1 MSPEIPKGKSTED
14 LSSLSREELALRA
27 TKATNPDEVR
37 KITEAIKNLNKD
49 EYFAGLGKKLG
60 CFSYEIEWSTRNLGG
75 IGGGSSSKK
84 ITCEVT
90 VANPIARD
98 SRIET
103 YACNVV
109 GKCGLFGFSTAKT
122 LAFADSLTL
131 TFSSGGE
138 KTSTSFQ
145 LGESDRVTKT
155 LSLCVEENVA
165 SGTLRLSGPNADIET
180 KNVNL

>member
-1 MSPEIPKGKSTED
+1 MVNKKNNNLVLYII
-14 LSSLSREELALRA
+14 LAVL
-27 TKATNPDEVR
+27 VGFLL
-37 KITEAIKNLNKD
+37 LNTM
-49 EYFAGLGKKLG
+49 G
-60 CFSYEIEWSTRNLGG
+60 GG